1 MHAEDEI
8 FKELFPR
15 GITTRS
21 ALGKRNVEVKHSYP
35 FLLREL
41 GKARTS
47 KGRYLKRSNYYCIP
61 SYKTDVEPRT
71 C

>member
-21 ALGKRNVEVKHSYP
+21 ALGKRNVEVKDGYP
-35 FLLREL
+35 FFLREL
-41 GKARTS
+41 GKALTS
-47 KGRYLKRSNYYCIP
+47 KGRDL
-61 SYKTDVEPRT
+61 
-71 C
+71 